1 MNGYEISSVFKVNY
15 CFEEC
20 GRFFEDLFDIEFNDL
35 HLYSSK
41 CRSHK
46 CEEMI
51 VIFNINFCS
60 RLRKGDGFN
69 PISIKKP
76 THFHPEKGEIMVT
89 YDPSVSIGFNIC

>member
-69 PISIKKP
+69 PISIKK
-76 THFHPEKGEIMVT
+76 T
-89 YDPSVSIGFNIC
+89 YSFPPRKRGNYGHL